1 MVYNNMDSRVTSLSG
16 CLLLLGR
23 RLVVLFTTAA
33 VSVAQRHNGMESQLV
48 IFFSPQWYEFESR
61 NVYTFVNVNFP
72 FILA

>member
-33 VSVAQRHNGMESQLV
+33 VSVAQRHNGMESQL
-48 IFFSPQWYEFESR
+48 FSPQWYEFESR